1 MARAGRAATSEAAL
15 MQSSHSEISAYR
27 CDICRRRVDHE
38 TDDRARRGWQPLVVC
53 ESCVRDAEASG
64 RSERLAA

>member
-1 MARAGRAATSEAAL
+1 